1 MSRRLQ
7 DKEIL
12 SILQNIREDESD
24 CGSES
29 AERDSDDDCAVPQF
43 SSSSSSEESDLEDQ
57 VPLATLQNV
66 HSSSSRGHGRGGAH
80 GRGRGRGRGRSHS
93 SDDSELQGLIT
104 ATDGKLLI
112 LTSVG
117 VAVGYPTTTEV
128 DPTAYETTNADVN
141 VTKLYKDVALV
152 SYIQNFK
159 NVMAAYVSSQYK
171 NLTVTEMEKVK
182 VTLEEF
188 LTSFAKDLREY
199 CKLHIP
205 SAAELTNTTIQP
217 KKYIYQSFAG
227 DIEEVPDKVTGDGIP
242 DGTFKD
248 IKIKIVQEFPDIKEE
263 TAETIVL
270 KLRKNLFETRH
281 RLDQIIRDSQRAQT
295 AYSSL

>member
-66 HSSSSRGHGRGGAH
+66 HSSTSRGHGRGGAG

-104 ATDGKLLI
+104 ATD
-112 LTSVG
+112 
-117 VAVGYPTTTEV
+117 EV
-128 DPTAYETTNADVN
+128 KSTHGNDW
-141 VTKLYKDVALV
+141 
-152 SYIQNFK
+152 S
-159 NVMAAYVSSQYK
+159 
-171 NLTVTEMEKVK
+171 
-182 VTLEEF
+182 
-188 LTSFAKDLREY
+188 
-199 CKLHIP
+199 
-205 SAAELTNTTIQP
+205 ELNWYWSP
-217 KKYIYQSFAG
+217 
-227 DIEEVPDKVTGDGIP
+227 VVL
-242 DGTFKD
+242 
-248 IKIKIVQEFPDIKEE
+248 E
-263 TAETIVL
+263 TAGA
-270 KLRKNLFETRH
+270 K
-281 RLDQIIRDSQRAQT
+281 RL
-295 AYSSL
+295 SSSSDPK